1 MTFSRS
7 TVAKGMGALSIRRIS
22 DNRIIYLNTN
32 SKFTFTKSTTEG
44 DKVQGV
50 NSDGTLVDLDVAGS
64 EETYEL
70 EVSSKKNTQ
79 NINEMVMNSV
89 YVAQASYALPWSEVA
104 TVAATVTLK
113 GGTPVSS
120 TAQVTSLDGLTVY
133 SRVGG
138 APSAGQF
145 KDNGDGTLTFNASD
159 AGKQVAIWYKITQ
172 SNIFSQGGENH
183 AALGYVD
190 AMFYQV
196 SGTSSTGG
204 KIGVDILWLPKCSIS
219 GESSFEFS
227 QDVQDKTFKLTAL
240 IPDTP
245 TGFLVPF
252 IWGRNIEI
260 DKTNAG

>member
-1 MTFSRS
+1 MTFTRN

-32 SKFTFTKSTTEG
+32 SKYTFTKSTQEG

-64 EETYEL
+64 QETYEL

-79 NINEMVMNSV
+79 NINEMVMNSI
-89 YVAQASYALPWSEVA
+89 YVAQASYAFPWSEVA
-104 TVAATVTLK
+104 TVATTVTLK
-113 GGTPVSS
+113 GGTPVGS
-120 TAQVTSLDGLTVY
+120 TAQVTSLDGLTKY
-133 SRVGG
+133 SRVSG
-138 APSAGQF
+138 APNAGEF

-159 AGKQVAIWYKITQ
+159 VGKQVAVWYKITQ
-172 SNIFSQGGENH
+172 SNVFSQGGADH
-183 AALGYVD
+183 QALGYVD
-190 AMFYQV
+190 VTFYQV
-196 SGTSSTGG
+196 SGTSSTSG
-204 KIGVDILWLPKCSIS
+204 KTGVDILWLPKCSLS
-219 GESSFEFS
+219 GDSSFEFS
-227 QDVQDKTFKLTAL
+227 EAVQDKTFKLTGL

-245 TGFLVPF
+245 TGFLVPY